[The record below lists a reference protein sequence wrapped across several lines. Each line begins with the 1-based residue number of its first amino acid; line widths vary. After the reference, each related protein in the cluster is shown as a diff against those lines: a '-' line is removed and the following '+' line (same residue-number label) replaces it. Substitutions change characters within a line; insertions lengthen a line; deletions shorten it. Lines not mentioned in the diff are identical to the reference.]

1 DGGVPAGRLP
11 DRSDVSSRRE
21 RPDETSAVDV
31 SGQHPCRAAAGVC
44 AVQIA
49 HRPYAC
55 RQEWDL
61 VKRCDLPGKV
71 LIQLESLILAQSERW
86 RQAKHMQV
94 EGPGEP

>member
-1 DGGVPAGRLP
+1 MDGGVPA
-11 DRSDVSSRRE
+11 DRVFIGDFLVFGGVRS
-21 RPDETSAVDV
+21 DETSAVDV

-86 RQAKHMQV
+86 RQA
-94 EGPGEP
+94 